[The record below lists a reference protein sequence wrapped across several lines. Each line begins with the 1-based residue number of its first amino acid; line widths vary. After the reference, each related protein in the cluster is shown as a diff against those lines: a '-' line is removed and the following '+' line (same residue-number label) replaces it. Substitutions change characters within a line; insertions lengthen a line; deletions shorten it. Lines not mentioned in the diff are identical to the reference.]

1 MAIATDTTLIK
12 IAPECSTEQEGAML
26 NQARW
31 AEVRRLHFQQHQPVA
46 AIARQLDIDRK
57 TVRRCLREPAWR
69 PYQRPAASQTRL
81 SEHADWLRARAPA
94 VGYSAQI
101 LYQEL
106 VAQRG
111 YTGSYETVKLFVR
124 PLRADADRDA
134 LTRTRYET
142 APGEQSQVD
151 WGQARVTFRQGPV
164 VQHLF
169 VLTLGFS
176 RRSFYAGYPDEKLGS
191 FLDAH
196 ERAFEH
202 FGGHTR
208 EHLYDRPRTVCRPG
222 PDGRVTWNPTFKAFA
237 EYWGF
242 EPRLCRAYRAQTKG
256 KVESGV
262 KYVKGNFL
270 PGRVFTDQT
279 EFDEQLAEWNA
290 TVADVRLHGTT
301 HERPLDR
308 FARERAALVPVTG
321 YPPFRAAVPVARV
334 VAGDWLVSFETNRY
348 SVPCTLVGKTVEV
361 RRRDGQLVISHRG
374 ETVARHPLLAGRYQL
389 RIQPEHGPGAVARNA
404 RRRFSSPEADGP
416 GTRPL
421 LEVEIRD
428 LSVYE
433 YLAASPA
440 PEAVP

>member
-12 IAPECSTEQEGAML
+12 IAPECPTEQEGAML

-111 YTGSYETVKLFVR
+111 YTGRYETVKLFVR

-208 EHLYDRPRTVCRPG
+208 EHLYDRPRTVCYRDR
-222 PDGRVTWNPTFKAFA
+222 DGKRVWNPTFKAFA
-237 EYWGF
+237 EHWGF
-242 EPRLCRAYRAQTKG
+242 EPRVCRAYRAQTKG

-262 KYVKGNFL
+262 KYVKRNFV
-270 PGRVFTDQT
+270 PGRAFVDIVDFN
-279 EFDEQLAEWNA
+279 EQLAAWNA
-290 TVADVRLHGTT
+290 EIADTRVHGTT
-301 HERPLDR
+301 HEVPLVR
-308 FARERAALVPVTG
+308 FERELPELIPGHRQPSFLTD
-321 YPPFRAAVPVARV
+321 AVVSRRVAS
-334 VAGDWLVSFETNRY
+334 DWLVSFRSNRY
-348 SVPCTLVGKTVEV
+348 SVPFGLIGKTVEV
-361 RRRDGQLVISHRG
+361 QAKDGQVRITHRG
-374 ETVARHPLLAGRYQL
+374 RCVAAHEQRQGRHELAIL
-389 RIQPEHGPGAVARNA
+389 PEHGPGAVARNV
-404 RRRFSSPEADGP
+404 RSRFADGP
-416 GTRPL
+416 RLRPDPRL
-421 LEVEIRD
+421 LEVEVRD
-428 LSVYE
+428 LALYE
-433 YLAASPA
+433 RLADVA
-440 PEAVP
+440 EARP